1 MPSNDLSLLLRRL
14 AQDVQRTVRG
24 RLESAKGAAHVQRL
38 ARHDAEHRMAL
49 VHRVGVEDPGH
60 DARVGAYVGG
70 RDVLLR
76 ADLVDDLRGVSA
88 GHLHQF
94 AARHPLRVADDAALG
109 ASEGDPHQGA
119 LPGHP
124 HRERLHLVDGDVGVV
139 PDPALRGS
147 ARDVV
152 RDAEA
157 LERLD
162 LAVVHHDRDR
172 DGHGLLALL
181 EDADEIL
188 VDLELAC
195 DPAKLMLG
203 DLERVLAEVR
213 GCLDGGHAGRVYDGA
228 TGS

>member
-1 MPSNDLSLLLRRL
+1 MPSNDLPCFFAASRRMYSAPCAVASSRPSEPPTFERL
-14 AQDVQRTVRG
+14 AGD
-24 RLESAKGAAHVQRL
+24 
-38 ARHDAEHRMAL
+38 DAEHRVAL

-60 DARVGAYVGG
+60 DARVGADVGC
-70 RDVLLR
+70 RDVLLG
-76 ADLVDDLRGVSA
+76 ADLVDDLGGVPA
-88 GHLHQF
+88 GHPLEL
-94 AARHPLRVADDAALG
+94 AARHLLRVADDAALG
-109 ASEGDPHQGA
+109 AAERDPHQRA

-139 PDPALRGS
+139 ADPALRGA

-181 EDADEIL
+181 EDADEVL
-188 VDLELAC
+188 VDLELAR
-195 DPAKLMLG
+195 DPPKLMLS